1 MMSLLSRL
9 RAPLIGLVAL
19 VFSAGIAF
27 AAAPASPGAAGLA
40 NAASHAGKTVPVAD
54 GQDETVTETTTET
67 ESSTESQSADSTSS
81 DHCNV
86 DLTQAPSVL
95 AGLNHGS
102 VVCTAAQQDPPA
114 GYSPNGYAN
123 HGAWVSH
130 WAKGDHGSNQAPTS
144 KGHKPS

>member
-1 MMSLLSRL
+1 MSLLSRL

-27 AAAPASPGAAGLA
+27 AAAPSSPGAAGLA

-67 ESSTESQSADSTSS
+67 ESSTESQSTDSTSS

-86 DLTQAPSVL
+86 DLTQDPSVL

-114 GYSPNGYAN
+114 GYSPDGYAN

-130 WAKGDHGSNQAPTS
+130 WAKGDHGSNQAPTG
-144 KGHKPS
+144 KGHAPG